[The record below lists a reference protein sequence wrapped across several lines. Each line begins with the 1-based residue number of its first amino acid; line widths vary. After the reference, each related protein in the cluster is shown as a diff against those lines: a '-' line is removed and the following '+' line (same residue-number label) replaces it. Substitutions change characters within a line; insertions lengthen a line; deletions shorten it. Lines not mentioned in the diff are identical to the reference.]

1 MPMQSTVPLA
11 PDQVLRAFIAVD
23 IAPDIRAVLAA
34 EQARLKKLGANV
46 GWVAPDNIHITLL
59 FLGDLLGAQVAPLAA
74 ALDAMAAQHA
84 PFELEVAGLG
94 WFGPP
99 RSPRVVWAGV
109 IDAGERLVSLQKQI
123 EEQARALEL
132 RTEARPFH
140 PHLTLGRVRPG
151 GHAALPA
158 LTRALEQANDTAY
171 GRCAVGTVRLMQS
184 RPEPAGVRH
193 SLLHEAVLKGIG
205 HG

>member
-1 MPMQSTVPLA
+1 MVEPQTKLSPEAL
-11 PDQVLRAFIAVD
+11 LRAFIAVEL
-23 IAPDIRAVLAA
+23 PPEIRAALAG

-59 FLGDLLGAQVAPLAA
+59 FLGDMFGAQVAPLAA
-74 ALDAMAAQHA
+74 ALDAVAAHHA
-84 PFELEVAGLG
+84 PFELAVAGLG

-109 IDAGERLVSLQKQI
+109 LDPQHRLAALQKEI
-123 EEQARALEL
+123 EEQARLLDL

-171 GRCAVGTVRLMQS
+171 GRCAVGMVRLMQS
-184 RPEPAGVRH
+184 RLGPGGAQH
-193 SLLHEAVLKGIG
+193 SPLHESILKGIS

>member
-1 MPMQSTVPLA
+1 MQA
-11 PDQVLRAFIAVD
+11 PAPIPPEQLLRTFIAVELPAD
-23 IAPDIRAVLAA
+23 VRTALAR
-34 EQARLKKLGANV
+34 EQARLKRLGANV

-59 FLGDLLGAQVAPLAA
+59 FLGDIFGAQVAPLAA
-74 ALDAMAAQHA
+74 ALDAVAAHHA
-84 PFELEVAGLG
+84 PFELAVQGLG

-109 IDAGERLVSLQKQI
+109 SDPTHQLAALQQEV

-151 GHAALPA
+151 GHATLPA
-158 LTRALEQANDTAY
+158 LTEALRQAIDTPY

-184 RPEPAGVRH
+184 RLGPGGALH
-193 SLLHEAVLKGIG
+193 SPLHESILKGIS

>member
-1 MPMQSTVPLA
+1 MQASAPLT
-11 PDQVLRAFIAVD
+11 PDQLLRAFIAVELPAD
-23 IAPDIRAVLAA
+23 VRSALAR
-34 EQARLKKLGANV
+34 EQARLKLLGANV
-46 GWVAPDNIHITLL
+46 GWVAPENIHITLL
-59 FLGDLLGAQVAPLAA
+59 FLGDIFGAQVAPLAA
-74 ALDAMAAQHA
+74 ALAAVAEHHA
-84 PFELEVAGLG
+84 SFELAVAGLG
-94 WFGPP
+94 WFGPS

-109 IDAGERLVSLQKQI
+109 NDPAHQLAALQQEV

-151 GHAALPA
+151 SHATLPA
-158 LTRALEQANDTAY
+158 LTEALRQAIDTPY

-184 RPEPAGVRH
+184 RLEAGGALH
-193 SLLHEAVLKGIG
+193 SLLHESILKGIS

>member
-1 MPMQSTVPLA
+1 MPMQATVPLA

-23 IAPDIRAVLAA
+23 TPPDIRAALAV

-46 GWVAPDNIHITLL
+46 GWVAPDNLHITLL

-74 ALDAMAAQHA
+74 ALDAVAGLCT
-84 PFELEVAGLG
+84 PFELTVAGLG

-109 IDAGERLVSLQKQI
+109 SDAGERLVFLQKQI

-132 RTEARPFH
+132 RSETRPFH

-184 RPEPAGVRH
+184 RLGPGGAQH
-193 SLLHEAVLKGIG
+193 SLLHESILKGIS